1 MQKRGASMKWFI
13 GVLLLLLAALVL
25 ESGLLAFATYVLLGL
40 LLLGRLLSRGWSGG
54 IEATRRMKLVGAQDR
69 DDVDDAPPPSAMTL
83 HAEVGD
89 RVNVRVAVRNNGWL
103 LVPWALLEDLVPL
116 TG

>member
-1 MQKRGASMKWFI
+1 MQGRAAAVRWFL
-13 GVLLLLLAALVL
+13 GVLLMLLAALVL

-54 IEATRRMKLVGAQDR
+54 IQATRRMKLVGEKDKDEA
-69 DDVDDAPPPSAMTL
+69 DDAPPPSAMTL

-89 RVNVRVAVRNNGWL
+89 RVTVRVTVRNDGWL
-103 LVPWALLEDLVPL
+103 
-116 TG
+116 